1 MNTNDWLTNHE
12 VADALGISGDGV
24 RYLARTGKLGKF
36 VTTRIGRLFNRDVVE
51 QLARERG
58 VKRQNATTLT
68 QAELDELYRS
78 ATSSS
83 TASDALQ
90 ARLRQAIGK
99 PTG

>member
-1 MNTNDWLTNHE
+1 M
-12 VADALGISGDGV
+12 ALKKAPRGYWPSDPAERIATALESI
-24 RYLARTGKLGKF
+24 GKSLHQ
-36 VTTRIGRLFNRDVVE
+36 I
-51 QLARERG
+51 A
-58 VKRQNATTLT
+58 KRQNATTLT